1 MSGDFDRIQ
10 AGLPLADIEILD
22 AHAHLGP
29 YYNMHIAAADAG
41 SIVKNMDR
49 CGIAK
54 SVLSPS
60 FGFNADFVQAN
71 SLMLQTVRA
80 HRGRLYGACS
90 VNGNYPELSL
100 AELDRCFADPS
111 VLMIKVHPM
120 GTKCRLDD
128 RGMAG
133 IYAFAAKR
141 KLLVLSHTW
150 VDGDP
155 HGNVDLFAEVA
166 KDHPEISWLMGHSG
180 GPFGSRRAVELALKT
195 PNIHLDIT
203 LSMCPARQ
211 IEYFV
216 GEVGSERVLF
226 GTDNPFIDPRPQI
239 GRVGLAEISRQDKI
253 NIFGANARRLLALA

>member
-1 MSGDFDRIQ
+1 
-10 AGLPLADIEILD
+10 
-22 AHAHLGP
+22 
-29 YYNMHIAAADAG
+29 
-41 SIVKNMDR
+41 
-49 CGIAK
+49 
-54 SVLSPS
+54 
-60 FGFNADFVQAN
+60 
-71 SLMLQTVRA
+71 
-80 HRGRLYGACS
+80 
-90 VNGNYPELSL
+90 
-100 AELDRCFADPS
+100 
-111 VLMIKVHPM
+111 
-120 GTKCRLDD
+120 
-128 RGMAG
+128 MAG

-216 GEVGSERVLF
+216 GEVGSARVLF

-239 GRVGLAEISRQDKI
+239 GRVGLAEISRPDKI
-253 NIFGANARRLLALA
+253 AIFGANARRLLALT